1 MLYTSVNTDYNNDIQ
16 NWDEIEHQIKCLAE
30 TGFTHTSWMHNW
42 DGEYLYSPSEMFYA
56 RDLLRHYGL
65 KAHTIHAT
73 EGSFRKD
80 YKSPNPYIREAGV
93 ELLKNRIDLCTQI
106 GADTMVLHMA
116 LPFRVFRKCKEAKKD
131 YYKQVFKSFDE
142 VQPYAKTAGVK
153 IAVEN
158 LLFAPAEDQRDQFER
173 LFERYDREF
182 IGLCFDSGHASIMFQ
197 DNYYELL
204 EKYYDRLYATH
215 LQDTDSIP
223 REDLDNDEKVL
234 AADKHRCPFTGV
246 WDGGPAP
253 ASGCGL

>member
-197 DNYYELL
+197 DNYYE
-204 EKYYDRLYATH
+204 
-215 LQDTDSIP
+215 
-223 REDLDNDEKVL
+223 
-234 AADKHRCPFTGV
+234 
-246 WDGGPAP
+246 
-253 ASGCGL
+253 